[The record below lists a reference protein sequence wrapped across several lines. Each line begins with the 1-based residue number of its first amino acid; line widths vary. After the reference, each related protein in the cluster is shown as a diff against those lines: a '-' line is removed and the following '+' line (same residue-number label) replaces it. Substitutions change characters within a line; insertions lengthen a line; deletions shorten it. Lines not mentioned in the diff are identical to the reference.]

1 MSTTLRGT
9 ITRFRYKSDSS
20 SFKICEFEPEDVKDG
35 ELAILKGLIDQSNL
49 GMSVTLQG
57 EWVDDPKWGRQF
69 VVESCMRNK
78 PATLKS
84 LVGWLQQQ
92 KGIGPKTAEA
102 IGKQFGDKLRDII
115 ESDWQKLTGVKRVS
129 KFTADEIHAAW
140 EENALVREIQLLLM
154 QGNLPCTENVVR
166 KIIKQF
172 GQNAVARIMDNP
184 YRLTEISGIGFKTAD
199 TMARQMG
206 WSPQRPERV
215 EAAAAHLLQE
225 AADEGHSFLH
235 RGELIEAVRKLASI
249 EFEGKAELLPEQD
262 AKEAIDRVIARGDVK
277 EERVTIAGQENFL
290 CYLPYYHGLE
300 VTAAK
305 RIADLQSLPHVPPN
319 NIGKI
324 LKKVEAQLELELS
337 VQQRDAVLQALTHNC
352 SVITGLPGTGKT
364 STVRALIQVAAA
376 IGLTT
381 MVAAP
386 TGRAAKRLQEV
397 TGWEA
402 KTIHRTLGYV
412 PKLEAFTYDEE
423 NPLPCDMLI
432 VDEAS
437 MLDLELMVAILK
449 AVPDSCSVVWIG
461 DINQLPSIGAGMV
474 LRDLINSNRVHT
486 TVLDKIFR
494 QAEGSLIIQ
503 NAHRIFRGETPK
515 FPGPGTEADSYFV
528 GVPKAISETSG
539 KETDSIE
546 FVKKTLPKMYERL
559 KARFNYDP
567 IKDVQVLTPMR
578 VGPAGYLVFNEVIQ
592 SIVNPNGERIEI
604 GGQVFRIND
613 RVMQTVNNYKL
624 DVYNGD
630 VGFIKSASL
639 EDKVLEIE
647 FFDQTVLYPFE
658 NLSDLTLS
666 YASSVHK
673 SQGCEFKC
681 VILIL
686 LSHHWVMLDRNII
699 YTANTRA
706 RKMAIYLASRG
717 AVETAVR
724 TQKVL
729 KRNSLLAQRLRAA
742 APKLEEQAA

>member
-1 MSTTLRGT
+1 MHTTLRGT
-9 ITRFRYKSDSS
+9 ITRFRYKSDNS
-20 SFKICEFEPEDVKDG
+20 SFKICEFEPEDPKDG
-35 ELAILKGLIDQSNL
+35 ALATLKGLIDQSNL
-49 GMSVTLQG
+49 GMSVTLKG
-57 EWVDDPKWGRQF
+57 EWVDDPKYGRQF
-69 VVESCMRNK
+69 VVDSCMRNK
-78 PATLKS
+78 PTTLKS
-84 LVGWLQQQ
+84 MVQWLVQQ

-102 IGKQFGDKLRDII
+102 IGNRFGDQLRQII
-115 ESDWQKLTGVKRVS
+115 ETDWQKLTDVKRVS
-129 KFTADEIHAAW
+129 KFTADEVHEAW
-140 EENALVREIQLLLM
+140 EKDELAREVQLLLM
-154 QGNLPCTENVVR
+154 QGNLPHSENVVR
-166 KIIKQF
+166 KVIRRF
-172 GQNAVARIMDNP
+172 GQNAIARIMDNP
-184 YRLTEISGIGFKTAD
+184 YRLTEIPGIGFKTAD

-215 EAAAAHLLQE
+215 EAAMAHLLQE
-225 AADEGHSFLH
+225 AADDGHSFLH
-235 RGELIEAVRKLASI
+235 RGELIDAVRKLASI
-249 EFEGKAELLPEQD
+249 EFEGKTELLPEKD
-262 AKEAIDRVIARGDVK
+262 AVDAIDRVVDRGDVFQEK
-277 EERVTIAGQENFL
+277 VTIAGQENLL
-290 CYLPYYHGLE
+290 CYLPYYHDLE

-305 RIADLQSLPHVPPN
+305 RISDLQSLPHVPPN

-324 LKKVEAQLELELS
+324 LKKVEAKLELELS
-337 VQQRDAVLQALTHNC
+337 PEQRDAVLQALTHNC

-397 TGWEA
+397 TGWDA

-412 PKLEAFTYDEE
+412 PKLEEFTFNEK

-449 AVPDSCSVVWIG
+449 AVPDTCSVVWIG

-486 TVLDKIFR
+486 TILDKIFR

-503 NAHRIFRGETPK
+503 NAHRIFRGEMPK
-515 FPGPGTEADSYFV
+515 FPGKGTEADSYMV
-528 GVPKAISETSG
+528 PVPKGISEISG
-539 KETDSIE
+539 RETDSIE
-546 FVKKTLPKMYERL
+546 FVKETLPKLYKRL
-559 KARFNYDP
+559 KERFNYDP
-567 IKDVQVLTPMR
+567 IKDIQVLTPMR
-578 VGPAGYLVFNEVIQ
+578 VGPAGYLVFNEIIQ
-592 SIVNPNGERIEI
+592 SIVNPDGERIEI
-604 GGQVFRIND
+604 GGQVFRLND
-613 RVMQTVNNYKL
+613 RVMQIVNDYKL

-630 VGFIKSASL
+630 VGFIKSVSM

-647 FFDQTVLYPFE
+647 FLDQTVLYPFDQ
-658 NLSDLTLS
+658 LSNLTLS

-673 SQGCEFKC
+673 SQGSEFKA

-729 KRNSLLAQRLRAA
+729 KRNSLLALRLRAT
-742 APKLEEQAA
+742 APRLEEQAA